1 MTSSS
6 LLLKNDNEDEMVANI
21 GDVIPDAKFKY
32 IPYAEESIDV
42 CGVPVTLNAH
52 SEWKNKK
59 VVIISVPGAF
69 TPSCHMKHLPPF
81 IEKAQEIHD
90 KGVDVIAF
98 LSANDPFVLS
108 AWGKSH
114 NSDGSIIFISDTYAE
129 FSKQLGL
136 EADLTDKGMGLRT
149 SRYALIIDDLKIRKS
164 AELDNNPVI
173 FQHPNPPNE
182 AAAFSIYHES
192 HNLATAPY
200 YKDSAYL
207 TGKEELRFDLI
218 NPQASGY
225 EQLARK
231 LKSHI
236 RRRSYSISTGAS
248 EKISAL
254 SNRIPSRRNSLQSSP
269 LSASSSTQSVP
280 LLGNTSNK

>member
-32 IPYAEESIDV
+32 IPYTEESIDV

-149 SRYALIIDDLKIRKS
+149 SRYALIIDDLKIRYVKK
-164 AELDNNPVI
+164 EEPGQLE
-173 FQHPNPPNE
+173 HPNPPNE

-200 YKDSAYL
+200 YKESAYL

>member
-32 IPYAEESIDV
+32 IPYTEESIDV

-149 SRYALIIDDLKIRKS
+149 SRYALIIDDLKIRYVKKEEPGQLEVSS
-164 AELDNNPVI
+164 AEAI
-173 FQHPNPPNE
+173 
-182 AAAFSIYHES
+182 
-192 HNLATAPY
+192 LAN
-200 YKDSAYL
+200 
-207 TGKEELRFDLI
+207 I
-218 NPQASGY
+218 
-225 EQLARK
+225 
-231 LKSHI
+231 
-236 RRRSYSISTGAS
+236 
-248 EKISAL
+248 
-254 SNRIPSRRNSLQSSP
+254 
-269 LSASSSTQSVP
+269 
-280 LLGNTSNK
+280 